1 VQYWIVIFMVFS
13 SLKSCRNYN
22 PSGICIP
29 AIAGKMIFMAAKLFP
44 IGIPI
49 LKRIF
54 DFVLTI
60 PGIILISP
68 FILVIA
74 VILWIR
80 QGTPLIFSQLRP
92 GYRGEIFKIYKFRT
106 MRNTLDK
113 QGNLLPD
120 RDRLTRI
127 GTFLRSTSLDELPE
141 LINVLRGEMSL
152 VGPRPL
158 LIQYLPR
165 YSKEQARRHDVL
177 PGMAG
182 WAQVNG
188 RNAISWE
195 EKFRLDVWYVDHW
208 SLWLDIRILAMT
220 FKKVIRREGISAPGE
235 ATAREFMGS
244 EEKFKS
250 G

>member
-1 VQYWIVIFMVFS
+1 MTARFVP
-13 SLKSCRNYN
+13 K
-22 PSGICIP
+22 GT
-29 AIAGKMIFMAAKLFP
+29 P
-44 IGIPI
+44 IQ
-49 LKRIF
+49 KRIF
-54 DFVLTI
+54 DLVLTI
-60 PGIILISP
+60 PGLILISP
-68 FILVIA
+68 FVLIIA
-74 VILWIR
+74 VILWIK
-80 QGTPLIFSQLRP
+80 QGMPLIFSQLRP

-106 MRNTLDK
+106 MRDTRDK

-120 RDRLTRI
+120 RDRLTGI

-165 YSKEQARRHDVL
+165 YTKEQARRHDVL

-188 RNAISWE
+188 RNAINWE

-208 SLWLDIRILAMT
+208 SLQLDIRILGMT
-220 FKKVIRREGISAPGE
+220 FGKVLRREGISAPGE
-235 ATAREFMGS
+235 ATAREFMGN
-244 EEKFKS
+244 EEGK
-250 G
+250 GL